1 MDTKK
6 IIIAAVAGAVIIAV
20 AAVFFIISRRDT
32 DPFLVLDRDP
42 GMVYIPPETRIIY
55 TDKTENGYYRAEAEQ
70 LSDTTIRVRY
80 KIGAPEG
87 DTDFDTGEI
96 FNSMYYPLSHLYD
109 EGGFEGAG
117 FVSEEEPP
125 SDGAA
130 VRFLCFE
137 YETEKKVIVHSSEL
151 PEEARAVFDRAYE
164 IFEKIRTGD
173 ESAEETSGEDNS

>member
-6 IIIAAVAGAVIIAV
+6 IIIAAVAGAAVIA

-55 TDKTENGYYRAEAEQ
+55 ADKTENGYYRAEAEQ
-70 LSDTTIRVRY
+70 LSDTTIRVKY

-87 DTDFDTGEI
+87 DTEFDTGEI

-109 EGGFEGAG
+109 EGGFYGAG

-137 YETEKKVIVHSSEL
+137 YETEKKVIVYSSEL

-164 IFEKIRTGD
+164 IFEKIRTVD
-173 ESAEETSGEDNS
+173 ESAEETAGEDNS